1 MKNETRLVISKIDR
15 NLLRQDRP
23 SLIHV
28 TVFDALGRET
38 FRFNLPASKFK
49 GDLKV
54 GQELLLAPVEFFVV
68 SS

>member
-1 MKNETRLVISKIDR
+1 MKNETKLVISKIDR

-23 SLIHV
+23 SLVHV

-49 GDLKV
+49 GELRV
-54 GQELLLAPVEFFVV
+54 GQELILIPFESLEV
-68 SS
+68 